1 MALPTLRRTLPF
13 VSAQTWN
20 ALIERGLLSFPS
32 PRKNWRLGDRAN
44 GCTRALNP
52 HSNFKRADHS
62 GEDWHKLIGLADVIE
77 NNRQY
82 VIFVLEGSK
91 DAALE
96 LAHRAGLLA
105 QVGIVAA
112 LGAASESRAH
122 SSQSALNPKRLL

>member
-13 VSAQTWN
+13 VSPQTQN

-32 PRKNWRLGDRAN
+32 PRKNWRLGDHAN

-52 HSNFKRADHS
+52 HSNFKRADNS
-62 GEDWHKLIGLADVIE
+62 GDDWHKLIGLTDVIQ

-91 DAALE
+91 DA
-96 LAHRAGLLA
+96 
-105 QVGIVAA
+105 VAA
-112 LGAASESRAH
+112 H
-122 SSQSALNPKRLL
+122 P